1 VAGDAVA
8 GASALPPVP
17 EGDGL
22 AALVLTAPLVA
33 TPVPVPAPALELAG
47 ALLTAPLALQ
57 AATAATLTAAIAHA
71 SRRVRR

>member
-1 VAGDAVA
+1 
-8 GASALPPVP
+8 LPPVP

-33 TPVPVPAPALELAG
+33 APAPVPAPAPEPELAG